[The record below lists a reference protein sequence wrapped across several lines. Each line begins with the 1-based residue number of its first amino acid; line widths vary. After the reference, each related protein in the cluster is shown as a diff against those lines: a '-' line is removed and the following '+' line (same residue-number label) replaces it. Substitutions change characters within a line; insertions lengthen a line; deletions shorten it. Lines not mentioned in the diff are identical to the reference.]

1 MKSSAN
7 KKTKIEMYK
16 VKNNE
21 NYVYKQNTCNIKLDN
36 ILYMEESNKPEKS
49 KNMLFCLDTD
59 KNVNNQELF

>member
-1 MKSSAN
+1 
-7 KKTKIEMYK
+7 MYK